1 MCEKFESQK
10 REDSEKRT
18 SIIRLNKNT
27 KTNANGI
34 INTGD
39 ISLVNANK
47 NIKSKNQSSKQKPL
61 NITVLH
67 KNKIRSEL
75 KEEEK
80 FFMQ

>member
-27 KTNANGI
+27 KTNANGV

-47 NIKSKNQSSKQKPL
+47 NIKSKN
-61 NITVLH
+61 
-67 KNKIRSEL
+67 
-75 KEEEK
+75 
-80 FFMQ
+80 